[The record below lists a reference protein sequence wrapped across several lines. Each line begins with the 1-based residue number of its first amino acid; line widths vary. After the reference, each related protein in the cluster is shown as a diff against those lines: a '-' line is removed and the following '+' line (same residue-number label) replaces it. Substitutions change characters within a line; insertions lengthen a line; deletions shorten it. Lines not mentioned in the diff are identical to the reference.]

1 MYPIFL
7 LRLRKA
13 SGVAFFGCHGRAHRL
28 RREPEDSVSDYAES
42 TTNQHGAL
50 VRRYYDLVDAK
61 NIDGLLALFSDDAVY
76 QRPGYPAFHGR
87 EAMRAF
93 YTGQRII
100 EHGHHKLFTVISEDA
115 QVSTRGEFRGQLK
128 DGRSISV
135 GFADFFTVGEG
146 GLFTHRDTYFSM
158 PAV

>member
-1 MYPIFL
+1 M
-7 LRLRKA
+7 
-13 SGVAFFGCHGRAHRL
+13 
-28 RREPEDSVSDYAES
+28 SDYAES

-76 QRPGYPAFHGR
+76 QRPGYPAIHGR